1 MRLVT
6 PRVAEVRWRVPA
18 VSNGY
23 ITKYIVYAIP
33 LGGTTRQRRQAVAVT
48 TPQTIRSVCNYY
60 HHRKDFIIYSV
71 HLCVCV
77 CVCVYRSSLVQQG
90 WEMSLS
96 PITPSPTS
104 SKSVLQLI
112 MGKPSTRETSQ
123 PSLQVQLYLSLSPV
137 RHLH

>member
-23 ITKYIVYAIP
+23 IIKYIVYAIP
-33 LGGTTRQRRQAVAVT
+33 LGGTTRQRRQAVVVT
-48 TPQTIRSVCNYY
+48 TPQTIQSVCNYY
-60 HHRKDFIIYSV
+60 HHGEDFIIYSV
-71 HLCVCV
+71 HLCV

-104 SKSVLQLI
+104 SKSVLQLV